1 MKGNTPHDNNENHLP
16 LNGSYGLKMF
26 DGYTK
31 NVIHPTA
38 IIGKDVVL
46 GSGNY
51 IGAFSQIVGKTIIGD
66 NNHFEAYCSVGTEP
80 EHKDY
85 FGKENMGVYIG
96 NNNRICEF
104 TTISAGCEI
113 RTMLQN
119 NITILRG
126 SYIGHDSIISDD
138 CTISCNALLGGHSF
152 IGKGAN
158 IGMGAI
164 LHQYS
169 QIGAYAMIGMGAI
182 ITKKVKVQSFG
193 MYVGNPAKYIKENDY
208 QKKKFT
214 YEQILQIC
222 IDYENGFYKK
232 DEKND

>member
-16 LNGSYGLKMF
+16 LNGSFGLKMF
-26 DGYTK
+26 DGYTR

-51 IGAFSQIVGKTIIGD
+51 IGAFCQIVGKTVIGD
-66 NNHFEAYCSVGTEP
+66 NNHFEAYCSIGTEP
-80 EHKDY
+80 EHKEY

-96 NNNRICEF
+96 NKNHIREF
-104 TTISAGCEI
+104 TTINAGCEI

-119 NITILRG
+119 NITMLRG
-126 SYIGHDSIISDD
+126 SHIGHDSVISDD
-138 CTISCNALLGGHSF
+138 CTISCNVLVGGHSYV
-152 IGKGAN
+152 GKGAN
-158 IGMGAI
+158 IGLGAI

-169 QIGAYAMIGMGAI
+169 QIGAYSMIGMGAI
-182 ITKKVKVQSFG
+182 VTKKVKVQSFG

-222 IDYENGFYKK
+222 IDYENGFHYK
-232 DEKND
+232 DEKDA

>member
-1 MKGNTPHDNNENHLP
+1 MNGHTPHDNNENHLP
-16 LNGSYGLKMF
+16 INGSYGLKMF
-26 DGYTK
+26 DGYTR

-51 IGAFSQIVGKTIIGD
+51 IGAFCQIVGKTIIGD
-66 NNHFEAYCSVGTEP
+66 NNHFEAYCSIGTEP
-80 EHKDY
+80 EHKEY

-96 NNNRICEF
+96 HKNHIREF
-104 TTISAGCEI
+104 TTINAGCEI

-119 NITILRG
+119 NITMLRG
-126 SYIGHDSIISDD
+126 SHIGHDSVISDD
-138 CTISCNALLGGHSF
+138 CTISCNVLVGGHSYV
-152 IGKGAN
+152 GKGAN
-158 IGMGAI
+158 IGLGAI

-182 ITKKVKVQSFG
+182 VTKKVKVQSFG

-208 QKKKFT
+208 MKKKFT
-214 YEQILQIC
+214 YEEILQIC
-222 IDYENGFYKK
+222 IDYENGFHERE
-232 DEKND
+232 EKND

>member
-26 DGYTK
+26 DGYTR

-51 IGAFSQIVGKTIIGD
+51 IGAFCQIVGKTIIGD

-80 EHKDY
+80 EHKEY

-96 NNNRICEF
+96 NKNHIREF
-104 TTISAGCEI
+104 TTINAGCEI
-113 RTMLQN
+113 RTMLKN
-119 NITILRG
+119 NITMLRG
-126 SYIGHDSIISDD
+126 SHIGHDSVISDD
-138 CTISCNALLGGHSF
+138 CTISCNVLVGGHSYV
-152 IGKGAN
+152 GKGAN
-158 IGMGAI
+158 IGLGAI

-182 ITKKVKVQSFG
+182 VTKKVKVQSFG

-214 YEQILQIC
+214 YEEMLQIC
-222 IDYENGFYKK
+222 IDYENGFHERE
-232 DEKND
+232 EKND

>member
-16 LNGSYGLKMF
+16 LNGSVDLA
-26 DGYTK
+26 K

-38 IIGKDVVL
+38 IIGNDVVL
-46 GSGNY
+46 GNGNY
-51 IGAFSQIVGKTIIGD
+51 IGAFCQIVGKTIIGD
-66 NNHFEAYCSVGTEP
+66 NNHFESYCSVGTEP

-85 FGKENMGVYIG
+85 FGKENKGVQIG

-113 RTMLQN
+113 RTNLKN
-119 NITILRG
+119 NIIILRG
-126 SYIGHDSIISDD
+126 SYIGHDTIISDD
-138 CTISCNALLGGHSF
+138 CTISCNSLLGGHTF
-152 IGKGAN
+152 VGKGAN
-158 IGMGAI
+158 IGLGAI

-208 QKKKFT
+208 QKKKFN

-222 IDYENGFYKK
+222 IDYENEFQDKNK
-232 DEKND
+232 KND